1 VSNCKE
7 AIMSEQELGTPAGL
21 AIITLAEIKASTES
35 FEAGQANV
43 FDALDAIM
51 FAIEAYRCASG
62 VRRDAA

>member
-1 VSNCKE
+1 M
-7 AIMSEQELGTPAGL
+7 AEQELLTPAGL
-21 AIITLAEIKASTES
+21 AILTLAEIKAATES
-35 FEAGQANV
+35 FDAGQANV